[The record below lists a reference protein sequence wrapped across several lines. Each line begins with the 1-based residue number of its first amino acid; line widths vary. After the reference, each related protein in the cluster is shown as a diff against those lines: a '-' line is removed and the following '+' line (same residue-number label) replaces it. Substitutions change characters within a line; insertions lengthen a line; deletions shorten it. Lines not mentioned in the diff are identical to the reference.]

1 MPDIP
6 VLSIIGKS
14 NSGKTTLLEKLIPEL
29 KQSGYRVATIKHHS
43 HAGFEIDQ
51 PGKDTWRHA
60 QAGSDLVIIAAP
72 DKIATIR
79 RLERALTLDEILAG
93 IDGVDIVLTDGFK
106 RGGKPALEVLRQASG
121 AEMIGDPG
129 QVLAIASDFPIETE
143 IPRFDLDDV
152 AGIVGWIEEHIIHH
166 KN

>member
-1 MPDIP
+1 MPAP

-29 KQSGYRVATIKHHS
+29 KRGGYRVATIKHHT
-43 HAGFEIDQ
+43 HAGFEIDY
-51 PGKDTWRHA
+51 PGKDTWRVA

-79 RLERALTLDEILAG
+79 RLESELPLDEILSS
-93 IDGVDIVLTDGFK
+93 ISGVDIVLTEGYK
-106 RGGKPALEVLRQASG
+106 WAGKPALEVLRLENG
-121 AEMIGDPG
+121 AEMIGDVG
-129 QVLAIASDFPIETE
+129 QVRAIASDFPIDTE
-143 IPRFDLDDV
+143 IPRFDLDDA